1 MQRAKVHRVDV
12 LSIWE
17 IAQREIQQ
25 LSLMIVMHHSILS
38 HATAVQLYK
47 EKYQFP
53 LLEEVMV
60 AQCANFET
68 FCHGVVRTPSLQ
80 RIQLTQE
87 DDVGRPAVELNDTI
101 NQSYKEKLV
110 EIWNKNPQEI
120 LDFKQ
125 PCVLEICNRSDLKYL
140 LTPSMALS
148 LVSLTEMKVK
158 NSEMMEQIITE
169 EEATEANEKGIIF
182 PLIETIN
189 LKSCPNLT
197 SFCVQVK
204 GAAEGGSAERI
215 GKEAIDIP
223 IAPFF
228 SDQVCFFT

>member
-1 MQRAKVHRVDV
+1 M
-12 LSIWE
+12 
-17 IAQREIQQ
+17 
-25 LSLMIVMHHSILS
+25 
-38 HATAVQLYK
+38 T
-47 EKYQFP
+47 
-53 LLEEVMV
+53 
-60 AQCANFET
+60 
-68 FCHGVVRTPSLQ
+68 
-80 RIQLTQE
+80 
-87 DDVGRPAVELNDTI
+87 
-101 NQSYKEKLV
+101 
-110 EIWNKNPQEI
+110 
-120 LDFKQ
+120 
-125 PCVLEICNRSDLKYL
+125 
-140 LTPSMALS
+140 LS
-148 LVSLTEMKVK
+148 LVSLTEMEVK

-197 SFCVQVK
+197 SFCLGNYKLECPSLSRMKLLNGPKMITFASTFSKVQVK